1 MHRVAITAD
10 LKQPGAHSLVG
21 PFSYDLRVFSCY
33 NAWRQGKI
41 TKNYNCARCTC
52 CTRCLSHAGMNR
64 QVAQVLQPFAL
75 QPLPEGPV
83 AGGVLHSLKSA
94 RASAAGMD

>member
-1 MHRVAITAD
+1 MICEFSAATMHGVKA
-10 LKQPGAHSLVG
+10 KSQ
-21 PFSYDLRVFSCY
+21 
-33 NAWRQGKI
+33 KI
-41 TKNYNCARCTC
+41 PNYNCARCTC

-94 RASAAGMD
+94 RASAAGMG